1 MFSLQLSSSNKGHF
15 LSSQKFSG
23 HRGSPISSHRMDSQ
37 PASQPW
43 RRLSSWTT
51 SWMSLLPSC
60 PMGMFTQDFQEFV
73 NKCLMKNPTE
83 LADLKVLMNHAF
95 IKLSEVEDV
104 DFAGQLPIEHC
115 GWTSPAR
122 PHKWPGV
129 GPPAAATT
137 TQPYLIELE
146 GQGTHFGK

>member
-1 MFSLQLSSSNKGHF
+1 
-15 LSSQKFSG
+15 
-23 HRGSPISSHRMDSQ
+23 
-37 PASQPW
+37 
-43 RRLSSWTT
+43 
-51 SWMSLLPSC
+51 MSLLPSC

-115 GWTSPAR
+115 G
-122 PHKWPGV
+122 
-129 GPPAAATT
+129 
-137 TQPYLIELE
+137 
-146 GQGTHFGK
+146 